1 MRTNLFRLLFF
12 LLAGVMLSAC
22 EKPVLSEDEDS
33 GKDNPSKPLKGNLIL
48 RVSGFEIIPF
58 DDVTR
63 AKEEL
68 KKVCTSL
75 CFAVY
80 DQSDKKIAYKNQS
93 ASDSNFGQVGLEL
106 DKGTYQV
113 VVVAHSG
120 EGNPQMS
127 TPAEVW
133 FTNATGFTD
142 TYYYYNASVV
152 VGDGQQTI
160 EVVLEHA
167 VAMFRLVT
175 SDPVPDNVAKIRF
188 NYTGGCGRLNAKT
201 GLGTGTRSKQT
212 VWFDISESQKGK
224 PITLEVYTFPNEED
238 GLLKMQINTY
248 DANVNPLDEA
258 VLDNV
263 PIERNKITVYTGYL
277 FSDPPQGGGGEE
289 PGGDEPGGETPVVD
303 PTSASYVFP
312 LKVETDWGGTIEKT
326 F

>member
-1 MRTNLFRLLFF
+1 
-12 LLAGVMLSAC
+12 MLSAC

-33 GKDNPSKPLKGNLIL
+33 GKDKPSKPLKGNLIL
-48 RVSGFEIIPF
+48 RVSGFEILPF

-63 AKEEL
+63 TKEEL
-68 KKVCTSL
+68 KNVCTSL

-93 ASDSNFGQVGLEL
+93 ASDSNFGQVGMEL
-106 DKGTYQV
+106 DKGTYQI

-127 TPAEVW
+127 TPEEVW
-133 FTNATGFTD
+133 FTNKSGFTD

-160 EVVLEHA
+160 DVVLEHA

-175 SDPVPDNVAKIRF
+175 SDPVPDNVTKIRF

-201 GLGTGTRSKQT
+201 GLGTGTRSQQT
-212 VWFDISESQKGK
+212 VWFTISDSQKGK
-224 PITLEVYTFPNEED
+224 PITLDVYTFPNEED
-238 GLLKMQINTY
+238 GLLKMQIDTY
-248 DANVNPLDEA
+248 DANDNPLDEA
-258 VLDNV
+258 ILENV
-263 PIERNKITVYTGYL
+263 PIVRNKITQYTGYL
-277 FSDPPQGGGGEE
+277 FSDPPQGGEGGGTG
-289 PGGDEPGGETPVVD
+289 GGDNTGGETPDVN
-303 PTSASYVFP
+303 PSTSNYVFP
-312 LKVETDWGGTIEKT
+312 LMVETEWEGTIEMK